1 MTFIVSKYF
10 PSIRNLLRFQ
20 SHKWT
25 LNFISCFFCVQGCCL
40 SFCQPDTLHTLH
52 TSLPG
57 RNEPHLNMEHNHV
70 DVLLDSASWCF
81 GATMFAN
88 IFSASCLSFCNFQK
102 HMFGGGRG
110 AGEVP
115 QVCQDLPSPQ
125 GQSFKISVLQI
136 TVPVDLSSSSLIL
149 LKFADNLLVSFSFE
163 LLDFSVPE
171 FLFGSCF

>member
-1 MTFIVSKYF
+1 
-10 PSIRNLLRFQ
+10 
-20 SHKWT
+20 
-25 LNFISCFFCVQGCCL
+25 
-40 SFCQPDTLHTLH
+40 
-52 TSLPG
+52 
-57 RNEPHLNMEHNHV
+57 
-70 DVLLDSASWCF
+70 
-81 GATMFAN
+81 
-88 IFSASCLSFCNFQK
+88 
-102 HMFGGGRG
+102 MFGGGRG